1 MQKTDDTSPHECK
14 NIQKKMIL
22 AKKRGGKLSAEHGKH
37 GIDEKTSVSFV
48 SLVFVKTHL
57 ASSFHLRCSSYVN
70 TI

>member
-1 MQKTDDTSPHECK
+1 MIHPHTGAKIYKKNDIGKKT
-14 NIQKKMIL
+14 
-22 AKKRGGKLSAEHGKH
+22 GGKLSAEHGKH

-48 SLVFVKTHL
+48 SFVFVKTHL